1 MSKMR
6 FKRNVFNIGGYHPT
20 TFNMGELVPV
30 QCRELIEGDTVQ
42 GSTSLLIRVSPTLAP
57 VMHPVTV
64 RVHHW
69 FVPTRILWSSWEDF
83 RTGGSDGNNTD
94 TVPQTASITHAVG
107 TLTNYMGVPTGS
119 SGYTVNAL
127 PVRAYNM
134 IYNKRYRDQ
143 DVITEVS
150 EDSTSV
156 QKIAWEKNQFTTAR
170 SSSQRGTEVSLPLGT
185 AAYLKYDDVT
195 GDTTGQNGD
204 WVVAYQDAGNDG
216 QWGSNASL
224 DTASDAQLTANNNA
238 NVYADLST
246 ATAATI
252 NDLRVAF
259 ATQNFMEIRQKYG
272 ANYIDYLAYLGITG
286 QDSRLQEPE
295 YLGGGKQN
303 ISFSEVIATAETG
316 TSVDVGDLKGHGIAA
331 VKSNRFRKFI
341 PEHGY
346 LLTLV
351 SIRPKAIY
359 ANGLDKM
366 WTRTDKEDFFT
377 KELERMGQVEIEN
390 REIYIDD
397 TGPTDTFGWGARYH
411 DYREGKSFVSG
422 EFAPGQ
428 ALDHF
433 TQAISY
439 SSDVALNQTFLECN
453 PSTRIYASTATNNI
467 WCFTNND
474 TKVRRIAARNPQ
486 PSIL

>member
-1 MSKMR
+1 
-6 FKRNVFNIGGYHPT
+6 
-20 TFNMGELVPV
+20 
-30 QCRELIEGDTVQ
+30 
-42 GSTSLLIRVSPTLAP
+42 
-57 VMHPVTV
+57 MHPVTV

-69 FVPTRILWSSWEDF
+69 FVPTRILWSPWEDF
-83 RTGGSDGNNTD
+83 RTGGADGANTD
-94 TVPQTASITHAVG
+94 TVPQTASITHAAG

-119 SGYTVNAL
+119 SAYTVNAL

-143 DVITEVS
+143 DIITEVS
-150 EDSTSV
+150 EDSTAV

-170 SSSQRGTEVSLPLGT
+170 SSSQRGTEVSMPLGT
-185 AAYLKYDDVT
+185 K
-195 GDTTGQNGD
+195 
-204 WVVAYQDAGNDG
+204 
-216 QWGSNASL
+216 
-224 DTASDAQLTANNNA
+224 A
-238 NVYADLST
+238 NVRTGADAAETIGVWSDVKSAYHYMDTDSTQLDVSASTDANSYEHRLYADLEN
-246 ATAATI
+246 ATAASI

-272 ANYIDYLAYLGITG
+272 ANYVDYLAYLGITG
-286 QDSRLQEPE
+286 QDQRLQEPE
-295 YLGGGKQN
+295 YLGGGKQT

-331 VKSNRFRKFI
+331 VKTNRFRKFI

-377 KELERMGQVEIEN
+377 KELERIGQVEIEN

-439 SSDVALNQTFLECN
+439 SSDVALNQTFLECD
-453 PSTRIYASTATNNI
+453 PSTRIYASTATDNI
-467 WCFTNND
+467 WCFTNNN

-486 PSIL
+486 PAIL

>member
-20 TFNMGELVPV
+20 TFNMGELIPV

-42 GSTSLLIRVSPTLAP
+42 GDTSLLIRVSPTLAP

-69 FVPTRILWSSWEDF
+69 FVPTRILWSNWEDF
-83 RTGGSDGNNTD
+83 RTGGTDGNNTD
-94 TVPQTASITHAVG
+94 TVPQTASITHAAG

-119 SGYTVNAL
+119 SAYTVNAL

-143 DVITEVS
+143 DIITEVS

-185 AAYLKYDDVT
+185 TAPVEAKSGT
-195 GDTTGQNGD
+195 PFTIIGDTSSVQSGVRFHSGTADRLYPGGAATMTSTET
-204 WVVAYQDAGNDG
+204 VSYSDG
-216 QWGSNASL
+216 MQ
-224 DTASDAQLTANNNA
+224 
-238 NVYADLST
+238 VDLSS

-272 ANYIDYLAYLGITG
+272 ANYVDYLAYLGITG

-295 YLGGGKQN
+295 YLGGGKQT

-377 KELERMGQVEIEN
+377 KELERIGQVEIEN
-390 REIYIDD
+390 REIYIND

-439 SSDVALNQTFLECN
+439 SSDVALNQTFLECD
-453 PSTRIYASTATNNI
+453 PSTRIYASTATDNI
-467 WCFTNND
+467 WCFTNNN

>member
-1 MSKMR
+1 MR

-20 TFNMGELVPV
+20 TFNMGELIPV

-42 GSTSLLIRVSPTLAP
+42 GSTSLLVRVSPTLAP

-83 RTGGSDGNNTD
+83 RTGGADGNNAD
-94 TVPQTASITHAVG
+94 TVPQTASITHANG

-119 SGYTVNAL
+119 SSYTVNAL

-143 DVITEVS
+143 DIITEVS
-150 EDSTSV
+150 EDSTSI

-185 AAYLKYDDVT
+185 SAPITTAADAS
-195 GDTTGQNGD
+195 DTLGVISTTQ
-204 WVVAYQDAGNDG
+204 
-216 QWGSNASL
+216 SNALKSIHADSGDGNKIDL
-224 DTASDAQLTANNNA
+224 GATTVTDPL
-238 NVYADLST
+238 YADLT
-246 ATAATI
+246 NATAASI

-272 ANYIDYLAYLGITG
+272 ANYVDYLSYLGITG

-295 YLGGGKQN
+295 YLGGGKQT

-359 ANGLDKM
+359 ANGLEKM

-422 EFAPGQ
+422 DFAPGQ
-428 ALDHF
+428 SLDHF

-453 PSTRIYASTATNNI
+453 PSTRIYASTSTDNI
-467 WCFTNND
+467 WAFVNNQ
-474 TKVRRIAARNPQ
+474 TKVRRIAARNPT